1 VSQDGTR
8 DKAEHVSDAQ
18 QHRADAHLTPV
29 GHAPGARREEIYV
42 SRHST
47 APTRH
52 GRPNP
57 LRLADARSRTVA
69 GLVAAGMLATV
80 ALGLGSTAQAETNAV
95 PDPSFEAGTSA
106 WFVTTGAKLARV
118 TPGYTGSFA
127 ARVTNTTTKNLTVAL
142 NDKVNTV
149 AKTVKGQRYTAT
161 AWIRP
166 SAAKQSVAI
175 RLMEYAGSSYK
186 GQALG
191 KAYLTSTSWRKLT
204 VTYTAVTDG
213 ASLDLNIVNWQ
224 MKPSAYFEVDEV
236 ALPLPAAAVAAP
248 APAPTTEKPS
258 PAATTQEPT
267 TDPTTQAP
275 SEPAAPTTSA
285 PQSSTPAP
293 DPTTPKAD
301 PTTPAPDGWQLSF
314 SDEFNGT
321 AVDASKWNVRNNTSL
336 SYEESY
342 LLARNVTVDNGVLSV
357 AAKRETVGAK
367 NYTSGYLDSIGKFS
381 QRYGLWKVRAKLNTP
396 IGTSQG
402 MWPCPLWLRGD
413 TSPMEID
420 VVEGWGTGATPINGY
435 RPGSASASIHQNTMG
450 GGGKVGGWLSPAG
463 VDLSA
468 DFHVYEVEWAP
479 DFIAVRV
486 DGVEKV
492 RATPAN
498 APWAF
503 SGPDYDGK
511 ANMRLNLQV
520 AKDGSYYGGVDADT
534 AFPSTLQ
541 VDYIRVYTK

>member
-1 VSQDGTR
+1 
-8 DKAEHVSDAQ
+8 
-18 QHRADAHLTPV
+18 
-29 GHAPGARREEIYV
+29 
-42 SRHST
+42 
-47 APTRH
+47 
-52 GRPNP
+52 
-57 LRLADARSRTVA
+57 
-69 GLVAAGMLATV
+69 MLATV
-80 ALGLGSTAQAETNAV
+80 ALGLGSTAQAEVNAV

-118 TPGYTGSFA
+118 TPGYSGNFA
-127 ARVTNTTTKNLTVAL
+127 ARVTNSSTKSLTVAL

-191 KAYLTSTSWRKLT
+191 KAYLTSTGWKKLT
-204 VTYTAVTDG
+204 VTYVAATDG
-213 ASLDLNIVNWQ
+213 ATLDLNILNWQ
-224 MKPSAYFEVDEV
+224 LKPAAYFDVDDV
-236 ALPLPAAAVAAP
+236 SLPLPGPAAAAP
-248 APAPTTEKPS
+248 APAPTPAKP
-258 PAATTQEPT
+258 A
-267 TDPTTQAP
+267 
-275 SEPAAPTTSA
+275 
-285 PQSSTPAP
+285 
-293 DPTTPKAD
+293 
-301 PTTPAPDGWQLSF
+301 PTTPAPEPTTPAAEPTTPAPAPTTPTPVRGADDAGPAPTTPAPSGWQLSF

-321 AVDASKWNVRNNTSL
+321 AVDSTKWNTRNNTSL

-342 LLARNVTVDNGVLSV
+342 LLARNVNVSDGVLNV
-357 AAKRETVGAK
+357 TAKRETVGAK

-396 IGTSQG
+396 IGQSQG
-402 MWPCPLWLRGD
+402 LWPCPLWLRGD

-420 VVEGWGTGATPINGY
+420 VVEGWGTGATPINNY
-435 RPGSASASIHQNTMG
+435 RVGSASTSIHQNTMG
-450 GGGKVGGWLSPAG
+450 GGGKVSGWLSPAG
-463 VDLSA
+463 TDLSA

-503 SGPDYDGK
+503 SGTDFAGK

-520 AKDGSYYGGVDADT
+520 AKDGSYYGGVDANT